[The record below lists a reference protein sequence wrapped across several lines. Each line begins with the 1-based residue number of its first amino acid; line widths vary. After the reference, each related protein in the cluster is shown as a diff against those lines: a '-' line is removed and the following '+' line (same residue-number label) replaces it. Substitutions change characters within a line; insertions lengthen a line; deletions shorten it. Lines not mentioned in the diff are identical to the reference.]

1 MIPFK
6 DIELQ
11 DKELI
16 TSFTLNSPR
25 RNCDLSFSNLCSW
38 RFLYNTKFAIMDGFL
53 LLKFWADGELV
64 YMMPIGNGDL
74 NKVLD
79 ALIEDANREGEPFCL
94 LGICAGMCSE
104 LETFMPGRFQFTA
117 DRDYA
122 DYVYL
127 RSDLATLSGKKFQAK
142 RNHINKFK
150 KTYNYEYTP
159 ITADR
164 IRECLDLEAEWC
176 KVNNCDQHEGTGN
189 ERRALIYAL
198 HNFDALGLTGG
209 ILHVEGKIAAF
220 TFGMPIN
227 QDTFGVHVEKADT
240 RIDGAYAMINYE
252 FANHIPE
259 QYIYINRE
267 EDLGIEGLRKAKL
280 SYQPAIILE
289 KYVACLK
296 EQPVEA
302 SSGKK
307 GKVTGL

>member
-94 LGICAGMCSE
+94 LGICSGMCSE

-159 ITADR
+159 IAADR

-302 SSGKK
+302 IKW
-307 GKVTGL
+307 

>member
-1 MIPFK
+1 MISFK

-16 TSFTLNSPR
+16 TSYTQNSPR

-53 LLKFWADGELV
+53 LLKFWANDELV

-74 NKVLD
+74 TKVLD
-79 ALIEDANREGEPFCL
+79 ALVEDAHREGEPFCL
-94 LGICAGMCSE
+94 LGICSGMCSE
-104 LETFMPGRFQFTA
+104 LEAFMPGKFQFTA

-122 DYVYL
+122 DYLYL
-127 RSDLATLSGKKFQAK
+127 RTDLATLAGKKFQSK
-142 RNHINKFK
+142 RNHVNKFK
-150 KTYNYEYTP
+150 RTYNYEYTP
-159 ITADR
+159 ITPDR
-164 IRECLDLEAEWC
+164 IQECLDLEAEWC
-176 KVNNCDQHEGTGN
+176 KANNCDQHEG
-189 ERRALIYAL
+189 
-198 HNFDALGLTGG
+198 G
-209 ILHVEGKIAAF
+209 ILHVDGKIAAF

-240 RIDGAYAMINYE
+240 SIDGAYAMINYE

-259 QYIYINRE
+259 QYVYLNRE

-296 EQPVEA
+296 DEPVEA
-302 SSGKK
+302 IKW
-307 GKVTGL
+307 

>member
-94 LGICAGMCSE
+94 LGICSGMCSE

-127 RSDLATLSGKKFQAK
+127 RSDLATFLASPQF
-142 RNHINKFK
+142 
-150 KTYNYEYTP
+150 
-159 ITADR
+159 
-164 IRECLDLEAEWC
+164 DLC
-176 KVNNCDQHEGTGN
+176 G
-189 ERRALIYAL
+189 ALIQGHAQTVEHLAAL
-198 HNFDALGLTGG
+198 LLRGRVTTQNSATFYVKVACF
-209 ILHVEGKIAAF
+209 LH
-220 TFGMPIN
+220 
-227 QDTFGVHVEKADT
+227 
-240 RIDGAYAMINYE
+240 
-252 FANHIPE
+252 ANH
-259 QYIYINRE
+259 RF
-267 EDLGIEGLRKAKL
+267 
-280 SYQPAIILE
+280 ILCLTQ
-289 KYVACLK
+289 ACR
-296 EQPVEA
+296 A
-302 SSGKK
+302 SRDE
-307 GKVTGL
+307 TRR

>member
-150 KTYNYEYTP
+150 RLI
-159 ITADR
+159 ITNILRLQPTVSGSASIWKR
-164 IRECLDLEAEWC
+164 NGAKSTTATSM
-176 KVNNCDQHEGTGN
+176 KVPATN
-189 ERRALIYAL
+189 A
-198 HNFDALGLTGG
+198 
-209 ILHVEGKIAAF
+209 
-220 TFGMPIN
+220 
-227 QDTFGVHVEKADT
+227 VH
-240 RIDGAYAMINYE
+240 
-252 FANHIPE
+252 
-259 QYIYINRE
+259 
-267 EDLGIEGLRKAKL
+267 
-280 SYQPAIILE
+280 
-289 KYVACLK
+289 
-296 EQPVEA
+296 
-302 SSGKK
+302 
-307 GKVTGL
+307 

>member
-1 MIPFK
+1 MQLAFLIQHQVCHYGRFPIIEILGRRRACIYDAYRQRRFK
-6 DIELQ
+6 QGTGCADRRCQPGRRAFL
-11 DKELI
+11 LVGY
-16 TSFTLNSPR
+16 LR
-25 RNCDLSFSNLCSW
+25 RNVLRTGNLYARQIS
-38 RFLYNTKFAIMDGFL
+38 
-53 LLKFWADGELV
+53 V
-64 YMMPIGNGDL
+64 YSRQGLRRLRIS
-74 NKVLD
+74 
-79 ALIEDANREGEPFCL
+79 ALRPRHLIR
-94 LGICAGMCSE
+94 
-104 LETFMPGRFQFTA
+104 Q
-117 DRDYA
+117 
-122 DYVYL
+122 
-127 RSDLATLSGKKFQAK
+127 KFQAK

-240 RIDGAYAMINYE
+240 RIDGAYAIINYE

-302 SSGKK
+302 IK
-307 GKVTGL
+307 